1 MVTKV
6 LLVSNL
12 LCLLAKLLILAA
24 AKVIFIYCAC
34 SDCSTAIY
42 LLASLVMKM
51 LLGSLLRINHFGLFA
66 YFGLLLAPTSQ
77 TFFSTPTFFSWLS
90 LKRLEQQFL
99 AEEIAGLIPTTSR
112 SLGNHTSGDATMV
125 VLDYLGSRFLI
136 NLCSLIRRLVTQL
149 LHRRQSK
156 DSSIRIISTLIDVC
170 GVRQQSKLNNMQ
182 LEQKATPSR
191 SRRSQTKLRERSHRQ
206 LFYPTSCSLSLVQC

>member
-12 LCLLAKLLILAA
+12 FSLLAKLLILVA

-90 LKRLEQQFL
+90 LKRFEQQFL
-99 AEEIAGLIPTTSR
+99 FEALAGIKPTTSR
-112 SLGNHTSGDATMV
+112 SLGNHASGDASMV

-136 NLCSLIRRLVTQL
+136 NLCSLTRRLETQL
-149 LHRRQSK
+149 IYRGLS
-156 DSSIRIISTLIDVC
+156 
-170 GVRQQSKLNNMQ
+170 N
-182 LEQKATPSR
+182 EQI
-191 SRRSQTKLRERSHRQ
+191 
-206 LFYPTSCSLSLVQC
+206 V

>member
-1 MVTKV
+1 MEHFMHYGDKS
-6 LLVSNL
+6 LFS
-12 LCLLAKLLILAA
+12 LLAKLLILVA

-90 LKRLEQQFL
+90 LKRFEQQFL
-99 AEEIAGLIPTTSR
+99 FEALAGIKPTTSR
-112 SLGNHTSGDATMV
+112 SLGNHASGDATMV
-125 VLDYLGSRFLI
+125 VLDYLGSRFMI
-136 NLCSLIRRLVTQL
+136 NLCSLTRRLETQL
-149 LHRRQSK
+149 IYRGLSNEH
-156 DSSIRIISTLIDVC
+156 RIISTLIDVC
-170 GVRQQSKLNNMQ
+170 GVRQQSKL
-182 LEQKATPSR
+182 KT
-191 SRRSQTKLRERSHRQ
+191 
-206 LFYPTSCSLSLVQC
+206 CSWSKKPLLAGLGGAKQS

>member
-125 VLDYLGSRFLI
+125 VLDFLGSRFLI
-136 NLCSLIRRLVTQL
+136 NLCSLTRRLVTQL
-149 LHRRQSK
+149 LHRRQSNE
-156 DSSIRIISTLIDVC
+156 SSIRIISTLIDVC

-206 LFYPTSCSLSLVQC
+206 LFNLLRANQAWFNQ

>member
-99 AEEIAGLIPTTSR
+99 FEALAGIKPTTSR
-112 SLGNHTSGDATMV
+112 FLGNHTSGDATMV

-136 NLCSLIRRLVTQL
+136 NLCSLTRRLVTQL
-149 LHRRQSK
+149 LHRRQSNE
-156 DSSIRIISTLIDVC
+156 SSIRIISTLIDVC

-206 LFYPTSCSLSLVQC
+206 LFNLLRANQAWFNQ